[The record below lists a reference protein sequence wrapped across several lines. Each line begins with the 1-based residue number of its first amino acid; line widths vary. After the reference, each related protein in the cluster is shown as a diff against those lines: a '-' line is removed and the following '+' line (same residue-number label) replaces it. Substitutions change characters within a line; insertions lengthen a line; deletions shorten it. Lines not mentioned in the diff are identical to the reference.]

1 MGMGMNHWEWDR
13 MGLKVIPFPL
23 INRWNRLD
31 QQTVGASSLN
41 VFKTRLI
48 MIRNTR
54 MGFFMD

>member
-1 MGMGMNHWEWDR
+1 MIVGGTFSNR
-13 MGLKVIPFPL
+13 V

-41 VFKTRLI
+41 VFKTRLS
-48 MIRNTR
+48 MIRNKLTR